1 MSIVN
6 ANIKYPPGVS
16 VKMEKLMRHMLTP
29 SPYFRPTIQELI
41 DIIYKWNNEDFE
53 LNEMAKKIEQNEK
66 HMAMD

>member
-1 MSIVN
+1 
-6 ANIKYPPGVS
+6 
-16 VKMEKLMRHMLTP
+16 MEKLMRHMLTP

-41 DIIYKWNNEDFE
+41 NIIDKWNSEDFE